1 MARDLT
7 GASVS
12 DFGRAVFAW
21 FDAKVD
27 ELSDESRKAVKETA
41 RDGEDAT
48 REYIATRGIRKPGRV
63 DTSDMIN
70 SVDSRVEQETD
81 DEIVASFGFYDAPG
95 YTPFQELGTR
105 AIAPMYALT
114 DAADE
119 ARENLKKRV
128 GQAVKRS

>member
-1 MARDLT
+1 M
-7 GASVS
+7 SN
-12 DFGRAVFAW
+12 FGRAVFAW

-27 ELSDESRKAVKETA
+27 ELSDKSRDAVKDVAREGEET
-41 RDGEDAT
+41 T
-48 REYIATRGIRKPGRV
+48 REYIATRGIKKPGRI

-70 SVDSRVEQETD
+70 SVDSRVEKETD
-81 DEIVASFGFYDAPG
+81 DVIITSFGFYDAPG

-114 DAADE
+114 DAAEE
-119 ARENLKKRV
+119 AGENLKKRV